1 MTSDYDVVVVGGG
14 GAGLTAA
21 ATARAAGA
29 SVLLLEGSRAL
40 GGSTAVASGSFLA
53 AGTDVQRAA
62 GVVGDGPDALFR
74 FWMNACQWI
83 ANPAIVRR
91 YCDEAPAALAWLA
104 DHGVPYSPELL
115 RATPLADVARVHRPE
130 GGGQAIVDALARTC
144 REWDVDIA
152 LANKVDRLVLDDGAV
167 AGVESG
173 GEVVAAGV
181 VVMTTGGFA
190 RNAELLAA
198 HFPDTS
204 IAGEDLWSPAPD
216 TCQGEGLR
224 MALAAG
230 AATDGDNRGEM
241 VLSNG
246 LVRDFE
252 PYRPGWP
259 IFVNSHGRRF
269 VSETAPNA
277 AMLRI
282 FREQVGPVWA
292 VFDEAARAGRRHR
305 RGRPLRRRQLG
316 PRRPRPRCR
325 RWPCAPR
332 RHGRSP
338 GRAHRRARRHAR
350 GDRRGLQ
357 RRLPPPASTATSSRA
372 STTCGRCS
380 SRPSTPWRSSR

>member
-1 MTSDYDVVVVGGG
+1 MPHVDYDVVVVGGG

-29 SVLLLEGSRAL
+29 SVLLLEGSREL

-83 ANPAIVRR
+83 ADPAIVRR

-104 DHGVPYSPELL
+104 HHGVPYPPELL

-130 GGGQAIVDALARTC
+130 GGGKAIVDALARTC

-190 RNAELLAA
+190 RNAELLAV

-216 TCQGEGLR
+216 TCQGEGLL

-230 AATDGDNRGEM
+230 AATDGANRGEM

-259 IFVNSHGRRF
+259 IFVNSSGRRF

-292 VFDEAARAGRRHR
+292 VFDEAPRSVAGSGWTTSTPPAVGVPTSLPAVSPTAVCSAPARSLAWPRSSACLSPRLW
-305 RGRPLRRRQLG
+305 RPSRTTT
-316 PRRPRPRCR
+316 PV
-325 RWPCAPR
+325 
-332 RHGRSP
+332 
-338 GRAHRRARRHAR
+338 
-350 GDRRGLQ
+350 
-357 RRLPPPASTATSSRA
+357 PPPAWTAISSRA

-380 SRPSTPWRSSR
+380 HRPSTPW